1 MNSDELEQID
11 SSSSNTMI
19 QERKINEIYELDL

>member
-11 SSSSNTMI
+11 SSSNNTMI

>member
-11 SSSSNTMI
+11 SSSNTMI